1 MATGFNEL
9 IRLFMEQ
16 DVFTGVLPFVLTYVI
31 LFLGVKRV
39 PIFDT
44 DDGRGEQFAALVSI
58 VGAFYVARFLI
69 ARPFYQQFFIQYFG
83 KFAVGMVGLLGLM
96 TILAFLGL
104 DLGDDNSY
112 FPGPLLI
119 LAAVAMAGAAFT
131 SAGGFGP
138 PILTELNVGA
148 IAPIIN
154 GLVESGLIWAVVI
167 GGVLL
172 WTLSEGG
179 DDGGGG
185 PPLRRLMLDPSA
197 WTEDWEDD

>member
-197 WTEDWEDD
+197 WTEDWDDD